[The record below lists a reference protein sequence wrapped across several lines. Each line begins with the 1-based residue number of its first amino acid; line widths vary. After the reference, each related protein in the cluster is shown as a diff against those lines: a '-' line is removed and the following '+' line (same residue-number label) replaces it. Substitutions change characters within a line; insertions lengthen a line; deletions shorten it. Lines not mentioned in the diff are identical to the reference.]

1 MTNNSWRDLKLSEV
15 VDIISGGTPKTSV
28 SEYWSGPI
36 PWLSVADFNNGKKFV
51 SAAEKS
57 ITEIGLKNCSS
68 KLLQKND
75 IIISARG
82 TVGVV
87 AMLEREMA
95 FNQSCYGI
103 RAKENS
109 INEYIY
115 YFLKSAVRDFLQ
127 VANGGVF
134 DTITRQT
141 FDEIEISLPPLPEQ
155 KAIAE
160 VLTSLDDKIDLLHKQ
175 NKTLEQLAETLFRH
189 YFIDNAKDDWEER
202 PLDKIADFLNGLA
215 CQKYPPKNEIDKLS
229 VLKIKELRSGFG
241 EDCDWAT
248 TDAPTEYFVK
258 SGDIIFS
265 WSGSLL
271 VKIYS
276 GRNCILNQHLFKVT
290 SPKYPKW
297 FIYLWTKNHLEKFIE
312 IAESKATTMGHI
324 KRSDLSSSMVLVPS
338 DDEIKEMDKIFTP
351 TLEKIILNNGQISN
365 IEKLRDQLLP
375 KLMSGEV
382 SLSPELRVSY
392 V

>member
-1 MTNNSWRDLKLSEV
+1 MSEWKECKLGDLTTNIDYGYTASAKQDMTNAKFLRITDITSKRVNWETVPHCDISDNNFKKYLLELGDIVIARTGATTGASYTIKSSDPKNV
-15 VDIISGGTPKTSV
+15 VFASYLIRYRI
-28 SEYWSGPI
+28 
-36 PWLSVADFNNGKKFV
+36 N
-51 SAAEKS
+51 KS
-57 ITEIGLKNCSS
+57 IADPFFIDFCLRSSLWQSYVDGIAGGSAQPGANAKQLANFEIN
-68 KLLQKND
+68 
-75 IIISARG
+75 
-82 TVGVV
+82 
-87 AMLEREMA
+87 
-95 FNQSCYGI
+95 
-103 RAKENS
+103 
-109 INEYIY
+109 
-115 YFLKSAVRDFLQ
+115 
-127 VANGGVF
+127 
-134 DTITRQT
+134 
-141 FDEIEISLPPLPEQ
+141 LPTLPEQ

-160 VLTSLDDKIDLLHKQ
+160 VLTSLDDKIDLLQKQ

-189 YFIDNAKDDWEER
+189 HFIDNAKDDWEEK

-215 CQKYPPKNEIDKLS
+215 CQKYPPKNEIDKLP

-241 EDCDWAT
+241 EDCDWGT

-276 GRNCILNQHLFKVT
+276 GRDCILNQHLFKVT

-324 KRSDLSSSMVLVPS
+324 KRSDLSSSMVLAPS

-365 IEKLRDQLLP
+365 IEKLRDQILP
-375 KLMSGEV
+375 KLMSGEIR
-382 SLSPELRVSY
+382 LN
-392 V
+392 